1 MLPTQEG
8 ETLQAHPDLPGGYD
22 HVDVC
27 LEDTWVLE
35 PGVEGPGE
43 WRRLGAYFPRTEI
56 RSDPHASTASELS
69 GRARAAAVVTEG
81 DRLVVCGGHGMRP
94 QAGHNP
100 YGALILTELSE
111 ATSDLC
117 EHPGLNIPGD

>member
-1 MLPTQEG
+1 M
-8 ETLQAHPDLPGGYD
+8 
-22 HVDVC
+22 
-27 LEDTWVLE
+27 
-35 PGVEGPGE
+35 EGPGE

-56 RSDPHASTASELS
+56 RRDPHASTASELS

-94 QAGHNP
+94 QAGTHNL
-100 YGALILTELSE
+100 YGALILTEHSD

-117 EHPGLNIPGD
+117 ESPEPEHSWRFAKT